1 MSTLVLTGI
10 TKHLGGQPVLQN
22 VTLTVPS
29 GSRTSVV
36 GASGSGKSTLLRL
49 IAGFDAPDA
58 GQISLGGAVL
68 AGGDSSVPA
77 HRRGV
82 GYVAQDGALFP
93 HLTVE
98 QNIRFGLPRRAQRS
112 ARVAEVAALVAIG
125 STLLGRY
132 PHELSGGQQQ
142 RVALARAL
150 APEPEVVLLDEPFS
164 ALDTGLRAS
173 TRRAVIE
180 ALEQSG
186 VTTILV
192 THDQDEAL
200 SFGDQV
206 AIIAGGRISQAG
218 PPAAVFDDPHTEDI
232 ARFLGDAIFLACS
245 VRDGGAHTVLGSLAI
260 THDHSAPGEGQ
271 KALVRPAQFT
281 IDGGSASPNATIID
295 VQTVGAKLD
304 VLLEVRPSRD
314 VVRLPFVTA
323 VPERY
328 RTGQAVRV
336 DVVGGVVVYPG

>member
-1 MSTLVLTGI
+1 MSTLVLTDI
-10 TKHLGGQPVLQN
+10 TKYLGGRPVLRS

-49 IAGFDAPDA
+49 IAGFDIPDA
-58 GQISLGGAVL
+58 GQISLGDTLL
-68 AGGDSSVPA
+68 AGGASTVPA

-98 QNIRFGLPRRAQRS
+98 QNIRFGLSRS
-112 ARVAEVAALVAIG
+112 ARRSTRVAEAAALVAIG
-125 STLLGRY
+125 SNLLGRY

-150 APEPEVVLLDEPFS
+150 APSPQVVLLDEPFS

-192 THDQDEAL
+192 THDQEEAL

-206 AIIAGGRISQAG
+206 AIIDGGRISQAG
-218 PPAAVFDDPHTEDI
+218 PPAEVFDNPHTADI
-232 ARFLGDAIFLACS
+232 AEFLGDAILVPCV
-245 VRDGGAHTVLGSLAI
+245 VRDDVAHTAFGSHVI
-260 THDHSAPGEGQ
+260 KHDHRGSGDVS
-271 KALVRPAQFT
+271 KALVRPAQLM
-281 IDGGSASPNATIID
+281 IDTESPTPNAVIID
-295 VQTVGAKLD
+295 VQTIGAKQD
-304 VLLEVRPSRD
+304 VLLKIGSTREMI
-314 VVRLPFVTA
+314 RLPVVTA
-323 VPERY
+323 APQSY
-328 RTGQAVRV
+328 RTGHTVQVS
-336 DVVGGVVVYPG
+336 VVGGVVIYAS